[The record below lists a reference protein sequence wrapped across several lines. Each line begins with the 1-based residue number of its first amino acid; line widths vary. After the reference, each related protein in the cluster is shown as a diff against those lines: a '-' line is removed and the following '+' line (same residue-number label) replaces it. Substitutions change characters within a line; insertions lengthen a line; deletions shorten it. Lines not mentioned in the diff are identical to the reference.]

1 MGESGVKGRLVKTVE
16 IYNPST
22 NTWS

>member
-1 MGESGVKGRLVKTVE
+1 MGKSGVEGELVKTVE

-22 NTWS
+22 DTWS

>member
-1 MGESGVKGRLVKTVE
+1 MGESSVEGRLVKTVE

-22 NTWS
+22 GTWS